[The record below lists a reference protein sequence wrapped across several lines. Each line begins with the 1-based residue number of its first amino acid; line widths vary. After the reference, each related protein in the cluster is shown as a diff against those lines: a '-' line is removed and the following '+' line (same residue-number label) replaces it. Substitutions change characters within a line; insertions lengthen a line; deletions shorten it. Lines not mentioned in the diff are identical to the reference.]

1 MLRNIN
7 GRRLNLEGLETRAL
21 LAGDVT
27 VSVLNGNLLIVGDS
41 ADNDITIEQGTTAN
55 SFIVTGIGTVG
66 GDTTINGAPS
76 TTGTFTGVTHNIT
89 VRMNGGDDTVSVLA
103 DTLAP
108 GNLSISLGSG
118 DNTVAIGAGATIT
131 NNLSITAAGGDDTVT
146 VTDTT
151 VNGSANIETGG
162 GDDDVTLTGLTVG
175 EDTAA
180 GAASQNVFGNSPLG
194 RFLNNLFQD
203 NNGSSNSKAGLTVD
217 TGAGDDTVIA
227 SELTVHGSASIQT
240 GFGDDTVS
248 LTDVTVDNQTTGG
261 RNTNVAGLL
270 QNFLGNQHGNGLALG
285 HLKQFL
291 RQLNNNNDDGDDDNQ
306 GNGGSNS
313 QSSNAGGLIVD
324 TGFGDDTVTISG
336 LSAAKL
342 SVTTGFGADTVDL
355 SDLDIT
361 GDIAVDTG
369 AGADDVTLDTL
380 AAARLTVNTGV
391 GDDTVDIVAAA
402 LEKLNVDLGAGND
415 SLTTSDDTTI
425 SGQAKVA
432 GGAGTDTI
440 DSLLAVGI
448 SLNKLHSWGFETN
461 LS

>member
-41 ADNDITIEQGTTAN
+41 ADNDITIEQGTTAD

-66 GDTTINGAPS
+66 GDTNINGAPS

-103 DTLAP
+103 DTLTP
-108 GNLSISLGSG
+108 GNLSISMGSG

-131 NNLSITAAGGDDTVT
+131 NNLAITTDGGDDTIT

-151 VNGSANIETGG
+151 VNGSANIQTGG

-180 GAASQNVFGNSPLG
+180 GAASQNVFGTSPLG
-194 RFLNNLFQD
+194 RFLNALFQD
-203 NNGSSNSKAGLTVD
+203 NSSNSKPGLTVD
-217 TGAGDDTVIA
+217 TGFGDDTVTA
-227 SELTVHGSASIQT
+227 SELTVHGSASIET

-261 RNTNVAGLL
+261 GNTNVAGLL

-291 RQLNNNNDDGDDDNQ
+291 RELNDNNDDQGDDDDQ
-306 GNGGSNS
+306 GNGGKNLHD
-313 QSSNAGGLIVD
+313 SNAGGLVVD
-324 TGFGDDTVTISG
+324 TGFGDDTVTITG

-342 SVTTGFGADTVDL
+342 SVTTGFGADTVNL
-355 SDLDIT
+355 SNIDVH
-361 GDIAVDTG
+361 GDVSVDTG
-369 AGADDVTLDTL
+369 AGADDVTLNTL
-380 AAARLTVNTGV
+380 AAARLTVNTGA

-425 SGQAKVA
+425 SGQSKLA